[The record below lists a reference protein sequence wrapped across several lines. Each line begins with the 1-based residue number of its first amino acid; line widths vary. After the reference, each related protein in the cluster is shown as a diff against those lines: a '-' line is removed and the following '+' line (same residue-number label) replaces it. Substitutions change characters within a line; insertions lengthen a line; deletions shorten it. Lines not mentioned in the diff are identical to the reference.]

1 MFHSVFSWLTVQMK
15 IRAGIYSHS
24 QINTIT
30 CSLCNNIGSMHITP
44 DCLLCSVL
52 HAASWKQRC
61 RDEQIRS
68 IKCKTIY
75 FWMHKLVL
83 LFCTSENSMPSN
95 FRLIRNIGTPPS
107 CWLQTQPSI
116 IMGDQNFCH
125 YRKHSEKLITPF
137 PGVVKEYF
145 TGFSANYYLVWMVWV

>member
-1 MFHSVFSWLTVQMK
+1 
-15 IRAGIYSHS
+15 
-24 QINTIT
+24 
-30 CSLCNNIGSMHITP
+30 
-44 DCLLCSVL
+44 
-52 HAASWKQRC
+52 
-61 RDEQIRS
+61 
-68 IKCKTIY
+68 
-75 FWMHKLVL
+75 MHKLVL

-145 TGFSANYYLVWMVWV
+145 TGFSANYYLVWGGLGVDRRYKVLAQGAYIANKLNVLRKM